1 MESLGH
7 RIIDRI
13 LKDAREEA
21 ENIVKDAQ
29 KSAETIIEKQ
39 RQSARHSAEK
49 EAHSLLKRAE
59 NDADIIRGKVATDI
73 KRRAGWIVLSEKNR
87 LITNVLNEVKKR
99 LVNLKKSEGYVPV
112 LEKLIVDAGA
122 VLGGGMLEVVLN
134 ENDSTLVKLN
144 KLEKKISDRS
154 SVDTQ
159 LKFSEQKTKAVGVI
173 VKTID
178 DRIFV
183 DNTFEAI
190 LSRRE
195 RELRLKITRIL
206 FSNVG

>member
-1 MESLGH
+1 MESTGNE
-7 RIIDRI
+7 IIDRI

-21 ENIVKDAQ
+21 ETIVKDAH
-29 KSAETIIEKQ
+29 KSVETIIEKQ

-49 EAHSLLKRAE
+49 QVYSLLERAE
-59 NDADIIRGKVATDI
+59 NDADIIRGKVSTDI
-73 KRRAGWIVLSEKNR
+73 KRQAGWTVLSEKNR

-99 LVNLKKSEGYVPV
+99 LVNLKKSEYAPV

-154 SVDTQ
+154 GVDTQ
-159 LKFSEQKTKAVGVI
+159 LKFSEQKTKAVGAI

-190 LSRRE
+190 LRRRE
-195 RELRLKITRIL
+195 RELRLKIARIL